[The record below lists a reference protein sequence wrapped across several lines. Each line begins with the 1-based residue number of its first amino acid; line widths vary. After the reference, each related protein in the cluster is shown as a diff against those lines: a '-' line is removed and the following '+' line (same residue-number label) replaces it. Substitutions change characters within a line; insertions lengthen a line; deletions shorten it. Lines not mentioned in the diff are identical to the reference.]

1 MHFAHIAVLTIYLRS
16 IIYFTDMLP
25 QHPVYKNELDS
36 ECYNINLA
44 RKNRA
49 P

>member
-1 MHFAHIAVLTIYLRS
+1 MHFANIPVLIIYLIS
-16 IIYFTDMLP
+16 ITYFRDMLP

-36 ECYNINLA
+36 ECYNIILA
-44 RKNRA
+44 RKNIA

>member
-1 MHFAHIAVLTIYLRS
+1 MHFPHIAVLTIYLIR

-36 ECYNINLA
+36 ECYNITE
-44 RKNRA
+44 
-49 P
+49 